1 MTAQCQRT
9 KKRSFGVNTDWS
21 NTSNGV
27 SSSGGRLRCRMS
39 GPFCG
44 KAVVIGR
51 LSGPP
56 GSGSVIIV
64 SANAGLDAAARADAP
79 ASLRKRRRDEGKPE
93 GSTTAAP
100 PTKFGQRGSISVRRG
115 GGFCAI
121 AEIDAILSA
130 CPGLDHAISFSTREI
145 AVGAKPDH
153 SPQ

>member
-27 SSSGGRLRCRMS
+27 SSNGGRLRCRMS

-64 SANAGLDAAARADAP
+64 SANAGADATARADAP
-79 ASLRKRRRDEGKPE
+79 ASLRKLRRDERKPE
-93 GSTTAAP
+93 GSNRCTTAP
-100 PTKFGQRGSISVRRG
+100 PTKCGRPDLISVQVG
-115 GGFCAI
+115 SGFGAI
-121 AEIDAILSA
+121 AEVAAILSA
-130 CPGLDHAISFSTREI
+130 RPGLDHADRLIGSQDC
-145 AVGAKPDH
+145 G
-153 SPQ
+153 